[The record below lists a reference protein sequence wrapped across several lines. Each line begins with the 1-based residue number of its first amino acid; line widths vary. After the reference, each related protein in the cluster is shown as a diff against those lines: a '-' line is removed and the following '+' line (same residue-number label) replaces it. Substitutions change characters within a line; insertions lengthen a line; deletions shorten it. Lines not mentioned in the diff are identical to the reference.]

1 MPLLQ
6 PITPV
11 SRETKMHRKIYG
23 IKCVK
28 MKIITKKEM
37 MMGIE
42 KVGQIGVPVQ
52 DLERAAAFYQDVLG
66 LSLLFQTDRMA
77 FFECGEV
84 RLLLSL
90 PEKTNLLMQAP
101 SFIFKL
107 KICRLY
113 MMKLQQKASLF
124 Q

>member
-1 MPLLQ
+1 
-6 PITPV
+6 
-11 SRETKMHRKIYG
+11 
-23 IKCVK
+23 
-28 MKIITKKEM
+28 
-37 MMGIE
+37 MGIE

-66 LSLLFQTDRMA
+66 LSLLFRQIA
-77 FFECGEV
+77 W
-84 RLLLSL
+84 LSL
-90 PEKTNLLMQAP
+90 SAAKCGFFSAFRKKTNLLMQAP